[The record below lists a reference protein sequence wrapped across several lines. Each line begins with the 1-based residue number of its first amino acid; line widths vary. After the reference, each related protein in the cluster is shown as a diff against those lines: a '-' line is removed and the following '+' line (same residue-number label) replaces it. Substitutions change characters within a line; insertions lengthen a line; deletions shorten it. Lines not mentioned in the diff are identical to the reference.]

1 MKIVFFG
8 NTKYSLIGAKIIHNE
23 LGLSYIVTIP
33 ASPLQL
39 FATNQQ
45 IPFLTLEKLGK
56 SITKHIISLKPDFFI
71 VEDYGLILPNEL
83 LKIPKYDSLN
93 IHHSLLPKY
102 RGPSPAPFAILAGE
116 KVSGVSIIHMT
127 DKVDAGD
134 IYAQKEYALNFNE
147 TTDSLLNTLNLLGG
161 KLVVEVIK
169 DIVKQKANPKKQ
181 NEQEATYTKYMQK
194 SDGFIDF
201 LNPPSRQK
209 LDLMIR
215 AYSPWPGV
223 WTKFRIHNSELRI
236 IFLPE
241 NKIQVEGKKPM
252 AHKDFING
260 YPEGR
265 KLLEKLKIEI

>member
-127 DKVDAGD
+127 GKVDAGD